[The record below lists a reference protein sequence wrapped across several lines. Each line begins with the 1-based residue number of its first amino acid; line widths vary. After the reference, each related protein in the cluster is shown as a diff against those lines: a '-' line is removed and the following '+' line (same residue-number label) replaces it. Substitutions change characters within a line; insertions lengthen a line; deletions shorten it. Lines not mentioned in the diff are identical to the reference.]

1 MNKQKIIMAN
11 PPKWHLVTGIAA
23 TLLASLIL
31 TNQQAFA
38 ATDAPTSTAPATQQV
53 GSASPLAGSQAVLTP
68 TNPATSGAKTT
79 TETQPTV
86 SPASTVPASLAAST
100 SQISASSKTP
110 TSASSG
116 AANSTETPQ
125 PAASPVTS
133 MATNSTAPTSNN
145 VGTPT
150 SSGVP
155 AGSLASAATSSG
167 ASGKTGT
174 SAEAPTSLAPLSTT
188 SSPASSTSTTLK
200 SNGTSAAESNA
211 ASSALA
217 PSAAATPST
226 GSTAAPNLITS
237 AVSEVASAASAASA
251 GAPSSAAG
259 STVTGSTGTTS
270 AAGSTGRADSTSTPS
285 STGATSATGS
295 TSVPGTSA
303 ASAVTSAFQITS
315 AVNSIA
321 ASTYSEDASEASAE
335 AASAAASSETA
346 ATSAASTN
354 PTSTAAPTESI
365 DTWMPN
371 KRLQLAVLSELQALK
386 LPDHQFNSVNDITQA
401 DMQLLT
407 TFHGKDTYIDGHTA
421 YSLEGLQYA
430 TNLTSIWL
438 NSGLNAPGGYYN
450 GDVTDLSP
458 LSGLT
463 KLTSLNIQHNRVSDL
478 SPIAHLTNLKELEV
492 AYNNIADLSVFK
504 DLPNLTRTTYGGQT
518 ILEPLRY
525 VDQNTASATLQNHFY
540 LPNGQQAALKSQAA
554 ILSPVRFA
562 PNDGGFYYRFYFNG
576 ADKAV
581 SGDLSN
587 VVPAEQGGLTFNQL
601 VPQIPGFTGDANGQF
616 ATNGVTLNVVPNE
629 KNFYLVAQGMEGS
642 TPVFHVF
649 QPYVLAAKAAPVTI
663 QHVDRSGASLRDAE
677 QLTGLVGED
686 YQSTPA
692 EITNYTHVDTQGAP
706 QGTFSAEPQAVT
718 YVYEKTAGAPVT
730 VSYQDEQ
737 GQTLKPDTTCN
748 GFAGDPYATQPL
760 EIAGY
765 DLTKTPTNAT
775 GTFSSEPQHVVY
787 VYTKQ
792 IPQPVT
798 ASYQDENGQTL
809 KPDVTHTGEIGAAYQ
824 TEALEIPGYDLVKTT
839 GNASGV
845 FTKEPQTV
853 VYVYAKQIPQP
864 VTASYQDENGQTL
877 KPDVTHTGEIG
888 AAYQTEALEIPGYDL
903 VKTNGNASGVFT
915 KEPQTV
921 VYVYAKQI
929 PQPVTASYQDENGQ
943 TLKPDVTHTGEIG
956 AAYQIEAL
964 EIPGYELVKTNG
976 NASGVFTKEPQTVVY
991 VYTKQIPQPVT
1002 ASYQDENGK
1011 ALKPDVTHTGEIGA
1025 AYQTEVLEIPGYE
1038 LVKAPHNAS
1047 GVFTKEP
1054 QTVVYV
1060 YKELAVHPVTVSYR
1074 DADGKSLH
1082 ADVVLSGLFGQ
1093 NYQTEQL
1100 TIPGYIFSKVMG
1112 STTGTF
1118 GTTAQHVIYV
1128 YTPEPSVP
1136 ETPAPSPEPGPQP
1149 EPTPQPEPEPQPN
1162 PTPQPEPAPQPS
1174 PAPLPGPVPQPG
1186 PTPQPGPAPLP
1197 VPMPLPNL
1205 TPQPGS
1211 SSSSAPVAQGT
1222 SAPQSATT
1230 THSASAPIVP
1240 ANALAQPGAAE
1251 SPVTAD
1257 AQKAGQLPQT
1267 SEQTEHTA
1275 TLAGLLAAL
1284 FTGLGWLGLAA
1295 KFKKRE

>member
-38 ATDAPTSTAPATQQV
+38 ATDTPTSTAPATQQV
-53 GSASPLAGSQAVLTP
+53 GSASPLADRQAVLTP
-68 TNPATSGAKTT
+68 TNPATSGTKST

-86 SPASTVPASLAAST
+86 SPASAASASLTSST
-100 SQISASSKTP
+100 SQLSASSKTP

-155 AGSLASAATSSG
+155 AGSIASAATSSG
-167 ASGKTGT
+167 TSGKTGT

-188 SSPASSTSTTLK
+188 SSPANSTSTRLK
-200 SNGTSAAESNA
+200 SDGTSAAESNA

-226 GSTAAPNLITS
+226 GRTAAPNLITS
-237 AVSEVASAASAASA
+237 AESA

-259 STVTGSTGTTS
+259 SAVTGSTGTTS
-270 AAGSTGRADSTSTPS
+270 AAGSTGGADSTSTPS

-295 TSVPGTSA
+295 TSVPGSSA
-303 ASAVTSAFQITS
+303 APAVTSAFQITS

-386 LPDHQFNSVNDITQA
+386 LPDHQFNSVNDITQT

-775 GTFSSEPQHVVY
+775 GTFSGEPQHVVY

-824 TEALEIPGYDLVKTT
+824 TEALEIPGYDLVKTN

-845 FTKEPQTV
+845 FTKERQTV

-864 VTASYQDENGQTL
+864 VTVSYQDENGQML

-929 PQPVTASYQDENGQ
+929 PQPVTASYQDENGES
-943 TLKPDVTHTGEIG
+943 LKPDVTHTGEIG
-956 AAYQIEAL
+956 AAYQTEAL

-991 VYTKQIPQPVT
+991 VY
-1002 ASYQDENGK
+1002 
-1011 ALKPDVTHTGEIGA
+1011 
-1025 AYQTEVLEIPGYE
+1025 
-1038 LVKAPHNAS
+1038 
-1047 GVFTKEP
+1047 
-1054 QTVVYV
+1054 
-1060 YKELAVHPVTVSYR
+1060 KELAVHPVTVSYQN
-1074 DADGKSLH
+1074 ADGKSLH
-1082 ADVVLSGLFGQ
+1082 ADVVLSGAFGQ

-1100 TIPGYIFSKVMG
+1100 TIPGYVFSKVMG

-1136 ETPAPSPEPGPQP
+1136 ETPAPSPEPGP
-1149 EPTPQPEPEPQPN
+1149 EPTPQPNPAPQPSPEPGPQPEPTPQPN

-1186 PTPQPGPAPLP
+1186 
-1197 VPMPLPNL
+1197 PMPLPNL

-1251 SPVTAD
+1251 SPVTAA

>member
-1 MNKQKIIMAN
+1 MAN

-155 AGSLASAATSSG
+155 AGSTASAATSSG

-188 SSPASSTSTTLK
+188 SSPANSTSTTLK
-200 SNGTSAAESNA
+200 SDGKSAAESNA

-217 PSAAATPST
+217 PSAVATPST

-237 AVSEVASAASAASA
+237 AVNSIATSAGSEVASAASAESA

-259 STVTGSTGTTS
+259 SAVTGSTGTTS
-270 AAGSTGRADSTSTPS
+270 AAGSTGGAYSTSTPS

-295 TSVPGTSA
+295 TSVPGSSA
-303 ASAVTSAFQITS
+303 APAVTSAFQITS

-824 TEALEIPGYDLVKTT
+824 TEALEIPGYDLVKTN

-853 VYVYAKQIPQP
+853 VYIYAKQIPQP
-864 VTASYQDENGQTL
+864 VTVSYQDENGQML

-888 AAYQTEALEIPGYDL
+888 ADYQTEALEIPGYDL

-929 PQPVTASYQDENGQ
+929 PQAVTASYQDENG
-943 TLKPDVTHTGEIG
+943 E
-956 AAYQIEAL
+956 
-964 EIPGYELVKTNG
+964 
-976 NASGVFTKEPQTVVY
+976 S
-991 VYTKQIPQPVT
+991 
-1002 ASYQDENGK
+1002 
-1011 ALKPDVTHTGEIGA
+1011 LKPDVTHTGEIGA
-1025 AYQTEVLEIPGYE
+1025 AYQTEALEIPGYE
-1038 LVKAPHNAS
+1038 LVKAPDNAS

-1060 YKELAVHPVTVSYR
+1060 YKELAVHPVTVSYQ

-1082 ADVVLSGLFGQ
+1082 ADVVLSGSFGQ

-1100 TIPGYIFSKVMG
+1100 TIPGYVFSKVMG

-1149 EPTPQPEPEPQPN
+1149 EPTPQPNPTPQPEPEPQPN
-1162 PTPQPEPAPQPS
+1162 PTPQPEPEPQPS
-1174 PAPLPGPVPQPG
+1174 PAPQPS
-1186 PTPQPGPAPLP
+1186 PTPQPEPAPLP
-1197 VPMPLPNL
+1197 GPMPLPSW
-1205 TPQPGS
+1205 TPQLGNS
-1211 SSSSAPVAQGT
+1211 ASTAPVAQGT
-1222 SAPQSATT
+1222 SAPQSTPT
-1230 THSASAPIVP
+1230 SHTASAPIVP
-1240 ANALAQPGAAE
+1240 ASALAQPELPE
-1251 SPVTAD
+1251 SPATAA

>member
-53 GSASPLAGSQAVLTP
+53 ASASPLAGNQAVLTP
-68 TNPATSGAKTT
+68 TNPASSGAKTT

-86 SPASTVPASLAAST
+86 SPASTASASLVSST
-100 SQISASSKTP
+100 NQQSASSKTP

-116 AANSTETPQ
+116 AANSTETPR
-125 PAASPVTS
+125 PVTS

-145 VGTPT
+145 IGTPT
-150 SSGVP
+150 SDGVP
-155 AGSLASAATSSG
+155 AGSTASAATSSG
-167 ASGKTGT
+167 TSGKTGT

-188 SSPASSTSTTLK
+188 SSPANSTSTTLK
-200 SNGTSAAESNA
+200 NSGTSAAESNA
-211 ASSALA
+211 ASSA
-217 PSAAATPST
+217 
-226 GSTAAPNLITS
+226 
-237 AVSEVASAASAASA
+237 
-251 GAPSSAAG
+251 AG
-259 STVTGSTGTTS
+259 STVTGSTGMTS
-270 AAGSTGRADSTSTPS
+270 APDSTGVADSTSTPS
-285 STGATSATGS
+285 STGATGT
-295 TSVPGTSA
+295 TSA
-303 ASAVTSAFQITS
+303 SGSSAVTSAFQITS

-649 QPYVLAAKAAPVTI
+649 QPYILAAKAAPVTI
-663 QHVDRSGASLRDAE
+663 HHVDRSGASLRDAE

-775 GTFSSEPQHVVY
+775 GTFSSEPQHVIY
-787 VYTKQ
+787 VYT
-792 IPQPVT
+792 
-798 ASYQDENGQTL
+798 
-809 KPDVTHTGEIGAAYQ
+809 
-824 TEALEIPGYDLVKTT
+824 
-839 GNASGV
+839 
-845 FTKEPQTV
+845 
-853 VYVYAKQIPQP
+853 KQIPQP

-921 VYVYAKQI
+921 VYIYAKQ
-929 PQPVTASYQDENGQ
+929 
-943 TLKPDVTHTGEIG
+943 
-956 AAYQIEAL
+956 
-964 EIPGYELVKTNG
+964 
-976 NASGVFTKEPQTVVY
+976 
-991 VYTKQIPQPVT
+991 
-1002 ASYQDENGK
+1002 
-1011 ALKPDVTHTGEIGA
+1011 
-1025 AYQTEVLEIPGYE
+1025 
-1038 LVKAPHNAS
+1038 
-1047 GVFTKEP
+1047 
-1054 QTVVYV
+1054 
-1060 YKELAVHPVTVSYR
+1060 
-1074 DADGKSLH
+1074 
-1082 ADVVLSGLFGQ
+1082 
-1093 NYQTEQL
+1093 
-1100 TIPGYIFSKVMG
+1100 
-1112 STTGTF
+1112 
-1118 GTTAQHVIYV
+1118 
-1128 YTPEPSVP
+1128 
-1136 ETPAPSPEPGPQP
+1136 
-1149 EPTPQPEPEPQPN
+1149 
-1162 PTPQPEPAPQPS
+1162 
-1174 PAPLPGPVPQPG
+1174 
-1186 PTPQPGPAPLP
+1186 
-1197 VPMPLPNL
+1197 
-1205 TPQPGS
+1205 
-1211 SSSSAPVAQGT
+1211 
-1222 SAPQSATT
+1222 
-1230 THSASAPIVP
+1230 
-1240 ANALAQPGAAE
+1240 
-1251 SPVTAD
+1251 
-1257 AQKAGQLPQT
+1257 
-1267 SEQTEHTA
+1267 
-1275 TLAGLLAAL
+1275 
-1284 FTGLGWLGLAA
+1284 
-1295 KFKKRE
+1295 

>member
-11 PPKWHLVTGIAA
+11 PPKWHLVTGIAT

-68 TNPATSGAKTT
+68 TNPTTSGAKTT

-86 SPASTVPASLAAST
+86 SPASTAPTSLAEST
-100 SQISASSKTP
+100 SQLSTSSKTP

-155 AGSLASAATSSG
+155 AGSTASAATSSG

-188 SSPASSTSTTLK
+188 SSPANSTSTTLK
-200 SNGTSAAESNA
+200 SDGKSAAESNA

-217 PSAAATPST
+217 PSAVATPST

-237 AVSEVASAASAASA
+237 AVNSIATSAGSEVASAASAESA

-259 STVTGSTGTTS
+259 SAVTGSTGTTS
-270 AAGSTGRADSTSTPS
+270 AAGSTGGAYSTSTPS

-295 TSVPGTSA
+295 TSVPGSSA
-303 ASAVTSAFQITS
+303 APAVTSAFQITS

-853 VYVYAKQIPQP
+853 VYIYTKQIPQP

-943 TLKPDVTHTGEIG
+943 T
-956 AAYQIEAL
+956 
-964 EIPGYELVKTNG
+964 
-976 NASGVFTKEPQTVVY
+976 
-991 VYTKQIPQPVT
+991 
-1002 ASYQDENGK
+1002 
-1011 ALKPDVTHTGEIGA
+1011 LKPDVTHTGEIGA

-1251 SPVTAD
+1251 SPVTAA

>member
-38 ATDAPTSTAPATQQV
+38 ATDAPASTAPATQQV
-53 GSASPLAGSQAVLTP
+53 GSASPLADRQAVLTP
-68 TNPATSGAKTT
+68 TNPATSGTKAT

-86 SPASTVPASLAAST
+86 SPALPVSVVPTSLATST
-100 SQISASSKTP
+100 SQLNASSKTP

-125 PAASPVTS
+125 SAASPVTS

-155 AGSLASAATSSG
+155 AGSIASAATSSG
-167 ASGKTGT
+167 TSDKTGT

-188 SSPASSTSTTLK
+188 SSPASSTSITLK

-217 PSAAATPST
+217 LSAAATPST

-237 AVSEVASAASAASA
+237 AVSEVASAASAESA

-259 STVTGSTGTTS
+259 SAVTGSTGTTS
-270 AAGSTGRADSTSTPS
+270 AAGSTGGADSTSTPS

-295 TSVPGTSA
+295 TSVPGSSA
-303 ASAVTSAFQITS
+303 APAVTSAFQITS

-321 ASTYSEDASEASAE
+321 ASTYSEDASEAIAE

-824 TEALEIPGYDLVKTT
+824 TEALEIPGYDLVKT
-839 GNASGV
+839 
-845 FTKEPQTV
+845 
-853 VYVYAKQIPQP
+853 
-864 VTASYQDENGQTL
+864 
-877 KPDVTHTGEIG
+877 
-888 AAYQTEALEIPGYDL
+888 
-903 VKTNGNASGVFT
+903 NGNASGVFT

-1251 SPVTAD
+1251 SPVTAA

>member
-38 ATDAPTSTAPATQQV
+38 ATDAPTSTVPATQQV

-68 TNPATSGAKTT
+68 TNPATSGAKST

-86 SPASTVPASLAAST
+86 SPASTASASLASST
-100 SQISASSKTP
+100 NQQTVSLKTP
-110 TSASSG
+110 TSASS
-116 AANSTETPQ
+116 AATNSTEIPQ

-155 AGSLASAATSSG
+155 ASSIASAATSSG

-188 SSPASSTSTTLK
+188 SSPASSASTTLK
-200 SNGTSAAESNA
+200 SNGISAAESNA

-226 GSTAAPNLITS
+226 GSTAAPNL
-237 AVSEVASAASAASA
+237 
-251 GAPSSAAG
+251 
-259 STVTGSTGTTS
+259 
-270 AAGSTGRADSTSTPS
+270 
-285 STGATSATGS
+285 
-295 TSVPGTSA
+295 
-303 ASAVTSAFQITS
+303 ITS

-798 ASYQDENGQTL
+798 VSYQDENGQTL

-824 TEALEIPGYDLVKTT
+824 AEALEIPGYDLVKTN
-839 GNASGV
+839 GNATGV

-853 VYVYAKQIPQP
+853 VYVYTKQIPQP

-921 VYVYAKQI
+921 VYIYAKQI

-956 AAYQIEAL
+956 AAYQTEAL

-991 VYTKQIPQPVT
+991 VY
-1002 ASYQDENGK
+1002 
-1011 ALKPDVTHTGEIGA
+1011 
-1025 AYQTEVLEIPGYE
+1025 
-1038 LVKAPHNAS
+1038 
-1047 GVFTKEP
+1047 
-1054 QTVVYV
+1054 
-1060 YKELAVHPVTVSYR
+1060 KELAVHPVTVSYH

-1082 ADVVLSGLFGQ
+1082 ADIVLSGPFGQ

-1100 TIPGYIFSKVMG
+1100 TIPGYVFSKVMG

-1128 YTPEPSVP
+1128 YAPELSAP
-1136 ETPAPSPEPGPQP
+1136 ETPAPSPAPQP
-1149 EPTPQPEPEPQPN
+1149 EPTPQPNPAPQPEPVPQPN

-1174 PAPLPGPVPQPG
+1174 PAPQ
-1186 PTPQPGPAPLP
+1186 QPGPAPLP
-1197 VPMPLPNL
+1197 GPMPLPNL
-1205 TPQPGS
+1205 TPQPGNS
-1211 SSSSAPVAQGT
+1211 ASTAPVAQGT

-1240 ANALAQPGAAE
+1240 ASALAQPRAAE
-1251 SPVTAD
+1251 SPATAA
-1257 AQKAGQLPQT
+1257 AQKASQLPQT

>member
-68 TNPATSGAKTT
+68 TNPASSGTKST

-86 SPASTVPASLAAST
+86 SPASTASASLASST
-100 SQISASSKTP
+100 NQQTASSKTP

-125 PAASPVTS
+125 PAASLVTS

-145 VGTPT
+145 VGTST

-155 AGSLASAATSSG
+155 ASSIASAATSSG

-174 SAEAPTSLAPLSTT
+174 SAKAPTSLASLSTT

-200 SNGTSAAESNA
+200 SSGLSAAESNA

-217 PSAAATPST
+217 PSAAATPSA

-237 AVSEVASAASAASA
+237 AVNSIAASTVSAVASAASAESA
-251 GAPSSAAG
+251 GAPSSATS
-259 STVTGSTGTTS
+259 STV
-270 AAGSTGRADSTSTPS
+270 AGSTGAAGSTSTPS
-285 STGATSATGS
+285 SAGATSATGS
-295 TSVPGTSA
+295 TSALGSSA
-303 ASAVTSAFQITS
+303 APAVTSAFQITS

-492 AYNNIADLSVFK
+492 AYNNFADLSVFK

-798 ASYQDENGQTL
+798 ASYRDENGQTL

-824 TEALEIPGYDLVKTT
+824 TEALEIPGYDLVKTS

-853 VYVYAKQIPQP
+853 VYIYAKQIPQP
-864 VTASYQDENGQTL
+864 VTVSYQDENGQTL

-888 AAYQTEALEIPGYDL
+888 AAYQTEALEIPGY
-903 VKTNGNASGVFT
+903 
-915 KEPQTV
+915 
-921 VYVYAKQI
+921 
-929 PQPVTASYQDENGQ
+929 
-943 TLKPDVTHTGEIG
+943 
-956 AAYQIEAL
+956 
-964 EIPGYELVKTNG
+964 ELVKTSG
-976 NASGVFTKEPQTVVY
+976 NATGVFTKEPQTVVY

-1011 ALKPDVTHTGEIGA
+1011 SLKPDVTHTGEIGA
-1025 AYQTEVLEIPGYE
+1025 AYQTEAFEIPGYE
-1038 LVKAPHNAS
+1038 LVKTNGNVS

-1060 YKELAVHPVTVSYR
+1060 YKELAVHPVTVSYQ

-1082 ADVVLSGLFGQ
+1082 ADVVLSGAFGQ
-1093 NYQTEQL
+1093 NYQTAQL
-1100 TIPGYIFSKVMG
+1100 TIPGYVFSKVMG

-1128 YTPEPSVP
+1128 YTPDPSVP
-1136 ETPAPSPEPGPQP
+1136 ETPAPSPEPQP
-1149 EPTPQPEPEPQPN
+1149 EPTPQPNPAPQPEPVPQPN

-1197 VPMPLPNL
+1197 GPMPLPSL
-1205 TPQPGS
+1205 TPQAGN
-1211 SSSSAPVAQGT
+1211 SASATPVAQE
-1222 SAPQSATT
+1222 SNAPQSAPT

-1240 ANALAQPGAAE
+1240 ANALAQPGVAE
-1251 SPVTAD
+1251 SPATAA

>member
-38 ATDAPTSTAPATQQV
+38 ATDTPTSTAPATQQV
-53 GSASPLAGSQAVLTP
+53 GSASPLADRQAVLTP
-68 TNPATSGAKTT
+68 TNPATSGTKST

-86 SPASTVPASLAAST
+86 SPASAASASLTSST
-100 SQISASSKTP
+100 SQLSASSKTP

-155 AGSLASAATSSG
+155 AGSIASAATSSG
-167 ASGKTGT
+167 TSGKTGT

-188 SSPASSTSTTLK
+188 SSPANSTSTRLK
-200 SNGTSAAESNA
+200 SDGTSAAESNA

-237 AVSEVASAASAASA
+237 AESA

-259 STVTGSTGTTS
+259 SAVTGSTGTTS
-270 AAGSTGRADSTSTPS
+270 AAGSTGGADSTSTPS

-295 TSVPGTSA
+295 TSVPGSSA
-303 ASAVTSAFQITS
+303 APAVTSAFQITS

-386 LPDHQFNSVNDITQA
+386 LPDHQFNSVNDITQT

-775 GTFSSEPQHVVY
+775 GTFSGEPQHVVY

-824 TEALEIPGYDLVKTT
+824 TEALDIPGYDLVKTN

-845 FTKEPQTV
+845 FTKERQTV

-864 VTASYQDENGQTL
+864 VTVSYQDENGQML

-888 AAYQTEALEIPGYDL
+888 AAYQTEALEIPGSDL

-929 PQPVTASYQDENGQ
+929 PQPVTASYQDENGES
-943 TLKPDVTHTGEIG
+943 LKPDVTHTGEIG
-956 AAYQIEAL
+956 AAYQTEAL

-991 VYTKQIPQPVT
+991 VY
-1002 ASYQDENGK
+1002 
-1011 ALKPDVTHTGEIGA
+1011 
-1025 AYQTEVLEIPGYE
+1025 
-1038 LVKAPHNAS
+1038 
-1047 GVFTKEP
+1047 
-1054 QTVVYV
+1054 
-1060 YKELAVHPVTVSYR
+1060 KELAVHPVTVSYQN
-1074 DADGKSLH
+1074 ADGKSLH
-1082 ADVVLSGLFGQ
+1082 ADVVLSGAFGQ

-1100 TIPGYIFSKVMG
+1100 TIPGYVFSKVMG

-1136 ETPAPSPEPGPQP
+1136 ETPAPSPEPGP
-1149 EPTPQPEPEPQPN
+1149 EPTPQPNPAPQPSPEPGPQPEPTPQPN

-1186 PTPQPGPAPLP
+1186 
-1197 VPMPLPNL
+1197 PMPLPNL

-1251 SPVTAD
+1251 SPVTAA

>member
-68 TNPATSGAKTT
+68 TSPASSGAKTT
-79 TETQPTV
+79 TESQPTV
-86 SPASTVPASLAAST
+86 SQTATTPTSLAIST
-100 SQISASSKTP
+100 NQQTTSLKAP

-116 AANSTETPQ
+116 ATNSTETPQ
-125 PAASPVTS
+125 PTASPVTS
-133 MATNSTAPTSNN
+133 MATNSTAPQSNN

-150 SSGVP
+150 SNGVP
-155 AGSLASAATSSG
+155 AGSTASAATSSG
-167 ASGKTGT
+167 TSGKTGT
-174 SAEAPTSLAPLSTT
+174 SAEAPTSPAPLSTT

-200 SNGTSAAESNA
+200 SNGTSAAESSA
-211 ASSALA
+211 ASSALM
-217 PSAAATPST
+217 PSAAATPNT

-237 AVSEVASAASAASA
+237 AVNSIAASTVSEVASAASAESA
-251 GAPSSAAG
+251 GAPGSAAG
-259 STVTGSTGTTS
+259 STV
-270 AAGSTGRADSTSTPS
+270 AGSTGMTSAPGSTGVAGSTSTPV
-285 STGATSATGS
+285 STGATSTTGS
-295 TSVPGTSA
+295 TSVPGSSVAPA
-303 ASAVTSAFQITS
+303 ATSAFQITS

-371 KRLQLAVLSELQALK
+371 KRLQSAVLSELQALK

-629 KNFYLVAQGMEGS
+629 RNFYLVAQGMEGS
-642 TPVFHVF
+642 TAVFHVF

-718 YVYEKTAGAPVT
+718 YVYEKTAGAPIT

-824 TEALEIPGYDLVKTT
+824 TEALEIPGYDLVKTS

-853 VYVYAKQIPQP
+853 LYVYAKQIPQP

-888 AAYQTEALEIPGYDL
+888 AAYQTEALEIPGY
-903 VKTNGNASGVFT
+903 
-915 KEPQTV
+915 
-921 VYVYAKQI
+921 
-929 PQPVTASYQDENGQ
+929 
-943 TLKPDVTHTGEIG
+943 
-956 AAYQIEAL
+956 
-964 EIPGYELVKTNG
+964 
-976 NASGVFTKEPQTVVY
+976 
-991 VYTKQIPQPVT
+991 
-1002 ASYQDENGK
+1002 
-1011 ALKPDVTHTGEIGA
+1011 
-1025 AYQTEVLEIPGYE
+1025 E

-1060 YKELAVHPVTVSYR
+1060 YKKLAVHPVTVSYQ
-1074 DADGKSLH
+1074 DTDGKSLH
-1082 ADVVLSGLFGQ
+1082 ADVVLSGSFGQ

-1100 TIPGYIFSKVMG
+1100 TIPGYVFSKVIG

-1118 GTTAQHVIYV
+1118 GTTSQQVIYV

-1136 ETPAPSPEPGPQP
+1136 ETPAPSPEPAPQP
-1149 EPTPQPEPEPQPN
+1149 EPTPQPEPEPVPQPS
-1162 PTPQPEPAPQPS
+1162 PTPQPGPAPQPS
-1174 PAPLPGPVPQPG
+1174 PTPLPGPV
-1186 PTPQPGPAPLP
+1186 PQPGPAPLP
-1197 VPMPLPNL
+1197 VPMPLPGL
-1205 TPQPGS
+1205 TPQLGN
-1211 SSSSAPVAQGT
+1211 SASATPVAQGT

-1230 THSASAPIVP
+1230 THSASAPIIP
-1240 ANALAQPGAAE
+1240 ASALAQPGTAK
-1251 SPVTAD
+1251 SPATAD
-1257 AQKAGQLPQT
+1257 AQKASQLPQT

-1284 FTGLGWLGLAA
+1284 LTGLGWLSLAA
-1295 KFKKRE
+1295 KFKKRD

>member
-155 AGSLASAATSSG
+155 AGSTASAATSSG

-188 SSPASSTSTTLK
+188 SSPANSTSTTLK
-200 SNGTSAAESNA
+200 SDGKSAAESNA

-217 PSAAATPST
+217 PSAVATPST

-237 AVSEVASAASAASA
+237 AVNSIATSAGSEVASAASAESA

-259 STVTGSTGTTS
+259 SAVTGSTGTTS
-270 AAGSTGRADSTSTPS
+270 AAGSTGGAYSTSTPS

-295 TSVPGTSA
+295 TSVPGSSA
-303 ASAVTSAFQITS
+303 APAVTSAFQITS

-824 TEALEIPGYDLVKTT
+824 TEALEIPGYDLVKTN

-853 VYVYAKQIPQP
+853 VYIYAKQIPQP
-864 VTASYQDENGQTL
+864 VTVSYQDENGQML

-888 AAYQTEALEIPGYDL
+888 ADYQTEALEIPGYDL

-929 PQPVTASYQDENGQ
+929 PQAVTASYQDENG
-943 TLKPDVTHTGEIG
+943 E
-956 AAYQIEAL
+956 
-964 EIPGYELVKTNG
+964 
-976 NASGVFTKEPQTVVY
+976 S
-991 VYTKQIPQPVT
+991 
-1002 ASYQDENGK
+1002 
-1011 ALKPDVTHTGEIGA
+1011 LKPDVTHTGEIGA
-1025 AYQTEVLEIPGYE
+1025 AYQTEALEIPGYE
-1038 LVKAPHNAS
+1038 LVKAPDNAS

-1060 YKELAVHPVTVSYR
+1060 YKELAVHPVTVSYQ

-1082 ADVVLSGLFGQ
+1082 ADVVLSGSFGQ

-1100 TIPGYIFSKVMG
+1100 TIPGYVFSKVMG

-1149 EPTPQPEPEPQPN
+1149 EPTPQPNPTPQPEPEPQPN
-1162 PTPQPEPAPQPS
+1162 PTPQPEPEPQPS
-1174 PAPLPGPVPQPG
+1174 PAPQPS
-1186 PTPQPGPAPLP
+1186 PTPQPEPAPLP
-1197 VPMPLPNL
+1197 GPMPLPSW
-1205 TPQPGS
+1205 TPQLGNS
-1211 SSSSAPVAQGT
+1211 ASTAPVAQGT
-1222 SAPQSATT
+1222 SAPQSTPT
-1230 THSASAPIVP
+1230 SHTASAPIVP
-1240 ANALAQPGAAE
+1240 ASALAQPELPE
-1251 SPVTAD
+1251 SPATAA

>member
-38 ATDAPTSTAPATQQV
+38 ATDTPTSTAPATQQV
-53 GSASPLAGSQAVLTP
+53 GSASPLADRQAVLTP
-68 TNPATSGAKTT
+68 TNPATSGTKST

-86 SPASTVPASLAAST
+86 SPASAASASLTSST
-100 SQISASSKTP
+100 SQLSASSKTP

-155 AGSLASAATSSG
+155 AGSIASAATSSG
-167 ASGKTGT
+167 TSGKTGT

-188 SSPASSTSTTLK
+188 SSPANSTSTRLK
-200 SNGTSAAESNA
+200 SDGTSAAESNA

-237 AVSEVASAASAASA
+237 AESA

-259 STVTGSTGTTS
+259 SAVTGSTGTTS
-270 AAGSTGRADSTSTPS
+270 AAGSTGGADSTSTPS

-295 TSVPGTSA
+295 TSVPGSSA
-303 ASAVTSAFQITS
+303 APAVTSAFQITS

-386 LPDHQFNSVNDITQA
+386 LPDHQFNSVNDITQT

-775 GTFSSEPQHVVY
+775 GTFSGEPQHVVY

-824 TEALEIPGYDLVKTT
+824 TEALEIPGYDLVKTN

-845 FTKEPQTV
+845 FTKERQTV

-864 VTASYQDENGQTL
+864 VTVSYQDENGQML

-929 PQPVTASYQDENGQ
+929 PQPVTASYQDENGES
-943 TLKPDVTHTGEIG
+943 LKPDVTHTGEIG
-956 AAYQIEAL
+956 AAYQTEAL

-991 VYTKQIPQPVT
+991 VY
-1002 ASYQDENGK
+1002 
-1011 ALKPDVTHTGEIGA
+1011 
-1025 AYQTEVLEIPGYE
+1025 
-1038 LVKAPHNAS
+1038 
-1047 GVFTKEP
+1047 
-1054 QTVVYV
+1054 
-1060 YKELAVHPVTVSYR
+1060 KELAVHPVTVSYQN
-1074 DADGKSLH
+1074 ADGKSLH
-1082 ADVVLSGLFGQ
+1082 ADVVLSGAFGQ

-1100 TIPGYIFSKVMG
+1100 TIPGYVFSKVMG

-1136 ETPAPSPEPGPQP
+1136 ETPAPSPEPGP
-1149 EPTPQPEPEPQPN
+1149 EPTPQPNPAPQPSPEPGPQPEPTPQPN

-1186 PTPQPGPAPLP
+1186 
-1197 VPMPLPNL
+1197 PMPLPNL

-1251 SPVTAD
+1251 SPVTAA

>member
-1 MNKQKIIMAN
+1 MAN

-38 ATDAPTSTAPATQQV
+38 ATDTPTSTAPATQQV
-53 GSASPLAGSQAVLTP
+53 GSASPLADRQAVLTP
-68 TNPATSGAKTT
+68 TNPATSGTKST

-86 SPASTVPASLAAST
+86 SPASAASASLTSST
-100 SQISASSKTP
+100 SQLSASSKTP

-155 AGSLASAATSSG
+155 AGSIASAATSSG
-167 ASGKTGT
+167 TSGKTGT

-188 SSPASSTSTTLK
+188 SSPANSTSTRLK
-200 SNGTSAAESNA
+200 SDGTSAAESNA

-237 AVSEVASAASAASA
+237 AESA

-259 STVTGSTGTTS
+259 SAVTGSTGTTS
-270 AAGSTGRADSTSTPS
+270 AAGSTGGADSTSTPS

-295 TSVPGTSA
+295 TSVPGSSA
-303 ASAVTSAFQITS
+303 APAVTSAFQITS

-386 LPDHQFNSVNDITQA
+386 LPDHQFNSVNDITQT

-775 GTFSSEPQHVVY
+775 GTFSGEPQHVVY

-824 TEALEIPGYDLVKTT
+824 TEALEIPGYDLVKTN

-845 FTKEPQTV
+845 FTKERQTV

-864 VTASYQDENGQTL
+864 VTVSYQDENGQML

-929 PQPVTASYQDENGQ
+929 PQPVTASYQDENGES
-943 TLKPDVTHTGEIG
+943 LKPDVTHTGEIG
-956 AAYQIEAL
+956 AAYQTEAL

-991 VYTKQIPQPVT
+991 VY
-1002 ASYQDENGK
+1002 
-1011 ALKPDVTHTGEIGA
+1011 
-1025 AYQTEVLEIPGYE
+1025 
-1038 LVKAPHNAS
+1038 
-1047 GVFTKEP
+1047 
-1054 QTVVYV
+1054 
-1060 YKELAVHPVTVSYR
+1060 KELAVHPVTVSYQN
-1074 DADGKSLH
+1074 ADGKSLH
-1082 ADVVLSGLFGQ
+1082 ADVVLSGAFGQ

-1100 TIPGYIFSKVMG
+1100 TIPGYVFSKVMG

-1136 ETPAPSPEPGPQP
+1136 ETPAPSPEPGP
-1149 EPTPQPEPEPQPN
+1149 EPTPQPNPAPQPSPEPGPQPEPTPQPN

-1186 PTPQPGPAPLP
+1186 
-1197 VPMPLPNL
+1197 PMPLPNL

-1251 SPVTAD
+1251 SPVTAA

>member
-38 ATDAPTSTAPATQQV
+38 ATDAPTSTAPVTQQV
-53 GSASPLAGSQAVLTP
+53 ASASPLAGSQAVLTP
-68 TNPATSGAKTT
+68 TNPANSGAKAT

-86 SPASTVPASLAAST
+86 SPASAASASLTSST
-100 SQISASSKTP
+100 SQQTVSSKTP

-116 AANSTETPQ
+116 ASNSTETPQ

-133 MATNSTAPTSNN
+133 MAINSTAPTSNN

-155 AGSLASAATSSG
+155 AGSIASAATSSG
-167 ASGKTGT
+167 TSDKTGT

-188 SSPASSTSTTLK
+188 SSPASSTSITLK

-217 PSAAATPST
+217 LSAAATPSI

-237 AVSEVASAASAASA
+237 AVNSIAASAVSEVASAASA

-259 STVTGSTGTTS
+259 SAVTGSTGTTS
-270 AAGSTGRADSTSTPS
+270 AAGSTGGAYSTSTPS

-295 TSVPGTSA
+295 TSVPGSSA
-303 ASAVTSAFQITS
+303 APAVTSAFQITS

-450 GDVTDLSP
+450 GDVTDISP

-792 IPQPVT
+792 IPQP
-798 ASYQDENGQTL
+798 A
-809 KPDVTHTGEIGAAYQ
+809 
-824 TEALEIPGYDLVKTT
+824 
-839 GNASGV
+839 
-845 FTKEPQTV
+845 
-853 VYVYAKQIPQP
+853 
-864 VTASYQDENGQTL
+864 TASYQDENGQTL

-943 TLKPDVTHTGEIG
+943 TLKPDVTHTGEI
-956 AAYQIEAL
+956 A
-964 EIPGYELVKTNG
+964 
-976 NASGVFTKEPQTVVY
+976 
-991 VYTKQIPQPVT
+991 
-1002 ASYQDENGK
+1002 
-1011 ALKPDVTHTGEIGA
+1011 A

-1128 YTPEPSVP
+1128 YTPERPPS
-1136 ETPAPSPEPGPQP
+1136 T
-1149 EPTPQPEPEPQPN
+1149 
-1162 PTPQPEPAPQPS
+1162 
-1174 PAPLPGPVPQPG
+1174 
-1186 PTPQPGPAPLP
+1186 
-1197 VPMPLPNL
+1197 
-1205 TPQPGS
+1205 
-1211 SSSSAPVAQGT
+1211 
-1222 SAPQSATT
+1222 
-1230 THSASAPIVP
+1230 
-1240 ANALAQPGAAE
+1240 
-1251 SPVTAD
+1251 
-1257 AQKAGQLPQT
+1257 
-1267 SEQTEHTA
+1267 
-1275 TLAGLLAAL
+1275 
-1284 FTGLGWLGLAA
+1284 
-1295 KFKKRE
+1295 

>member
-1 MNKQKIIMAN
+1 MAN

-68 TNPATSGAKTT
+68 TNPASSGTKST

-86 SPASTVPASLAAST
+86 SPASTASASLASST
-100 SQISASSKTP
+100 NQQTASSKTP

-125 PAASPVTS
+125 PAASLVTS

-145 VGTPT
+145 VGTST

-155 AGSLASAATSSG
+155 ASSIASAATSSG

-174 SAEAPTSLAPLSTT
+174 SAKAPTSLASLSTT

-200 SNGTSAAESNA
+200 SSGLSAAESNA

-217 PSAAATPST
+217 PSAAATPSA

-237 AVSEVASAASAASA
+237 AVNSIAASTVSAVASAASAESA
-251 GAPSSAAG
+251 GAPSSATS
-259 STVTGSTGTTS
+259 STV
-270 AAGSTGRADSTSTPS
+270 AGSTGAAGSTSTPS
-285 STGATSATGS
+285 SAGATSATGS
-295 TSVPGTSA
+295 TSALGSSA
-303 ASAVTSAFQITS
+303 APAVTSAFQITS

-798 ASYQDENGQTL
+798 ASYRDENGQTL

-824 TEALEIPGYDLVKTT
+824 TEALEIPGYDLVKTS

-853 VYVYAKQIPQP
+853 VYIYAKQIPQP
-864 VTASYQDENGQTL
+864 VTVSYQDENGQTL

-888 AAYQTEALEIPGYDL
+888 AAYQTEALEIPGY
-903 VKTNGNASGVFT
+903 
-915 KEPQTV
+915 
-921 VYVYAKQI
+921 
-929 PQPVTASYQDENGQ
+929 
-943 TLKPDVTHTGEIG
+943 
-956 AAYQIEAL
+956 
-964 EIPGYELVKTNG
+964 ELVKTSG
-976 NASGVFTKEPQTVVY
+976 NATGVFTKEPQTVVY

-1011 ALKPDVTHTGEIGA
+1011 SLKPDVTHTGEIGA
-1025 AYQTEVLEIPGYE
+1025 AYQTEAFEIPGYE
-1038 LVKAPHNAS
+1038 LVKTNGNVS

-1060 YKELAVHPVTVSYR
+1060 YKELAVHPVTVSYQ

-1082 ADVVLSGLFGQ
+1082 ADVVLSGAFGQ
-1093 NYQTEQL
+1093 NYQTAQL
-1100 TIPGYIFSKVMG
+1100 TIPGYVFSKVMG

-1128 YTPEPSVP
+1128 YTPDPSVP
-1136 ETPAPSPEPGPQP
+1136 ETPAPSPEPQP
-1149 EPTPQPEPEPQPN
+1149 EPTPQPNPAPQPEPVPQPN

-1197 VPMPLPNL
+1197 GPMPLPSL
-1205 TPQPGS
+1205 TPQAGN
-1211 SSSSAPVAQGT
+1211 SASATPVAQE
-1222 SAPQSATT
+1222 SNAPQSAPT

-1240 ANALAQPGAAE
+1240 ANALAQPGVAE
-1251 SPVTAD
+1251 SPATAA

>member
-1 MNKQKIIMAN
+1 MAN

-38 ATDAPTSTAPATQQV
+38 ATDAPTSTAPVTQQV
-53 GSASPLAGSQAVLTP
+53 ASASPLAGSQAVLTP
-68 TNPATSGAKTT
+68 TNPANSGAKAT

-86 SPASTVPASLAAST
+86 SPASAASASLTSST
-100 SQISASSKTP
+100 SQQTASSKTP

-116 AANSTETPQ
+116 ASNSTETPQ

-133 MATNSTAPTSNN
+133 MAINSTAPTSNN

-155 AGSLASAATSSG
+155 AGSIASAATSSG
-167 ASGKTGT
+167 TSDKTGT

-188 SSPASSTSTTLK
+188 SSPASSTSITLE

-217 PSAAATPST
+217 LSAAATPST

-237 AVSEVASAASAASA
+237 AVNSIAASAVSEVASAASA

-259 STVTGSTGTTS
+259 SAVTGSTGTTS
-270 AAGSTGRADSTSTPS
+270 AAGSTGGAYSTSTPS

-295 TSVPGTSA
+295 TSVPGSSA
-303 ASAVTSAFQITS
+303 APAVTSAFQITS

-321 ASTYSEDASEASAE
+321 ASTSSEDASEASAE

-450 GDVTDLSP
+450 GDVTDISP

-824 TEALEIPGYDLVKTT
+824 TEALEIPGYDLVKT
-839 GNASGV
+839 
-845 FTKEPQTV
+845 
-853 VYVYAKQIPQP
+853 
-864 VTASYQDENGQTL
+864 
-877 KPDVTHTGEIG
+877 
-888 AAYQTEALEIPGYDL
+888 
-903 VKTNGNASGVFT
+903 NGNASGVFT

-943 TLKPDVTHTGEIG
+943 T
-956 AAYQIEAL
+956 
-964 EIPGYELVKTNG
+964 
-976 NASGVFTKEPQTVVY
+976 
-991 VYTKQIPQPVT
+991 
-1002 ASYQDENGK
+1002 
-1011 ALKPDVTHTGEIGA
+1011 LKPDVTHTGEIGA

-1136 ETPAPSPEPGPQP
+1136 ETPAPSPEPGP
-1149 EPTPQPEPEPQPN
+1149 EPNPAPQPN
-1162 PTPQPEPAPQPS
+1162 PTPQPEPAPQPN
-1174 PAPLPGPVPQPG
+1174 
-1186 PTPQPGPAPLP
+1186 PTPQPEP
-1197 VPMPLPNL
+1197 
-1205 TPQPGS
+1205 TPQP
-1211 SSSSAPVAQGT
+1211 
-1222 SAPQSATT
+1222 
-1230 THSASAPIVP
+1230 
-1240 ANALAQPGAAE
+1240 
-1251 SPVTAD
+1251 
-1257 AQKAGQLPQT
+1257 
-1267 SEQTEHTA
+1267 
-1275 TLAGLLAAL
+1275 
-1284 FTGLGWLGLAA
+1284 
-1295 KFKKRE
+1295 

>member
-23 TLLASLIL
+23 TLLANLIL

-68 TNPATSGAKTT
+68 TNPASSGTKST

-86 SPASTVPASLAAST
+86 SPASTASASLASST
-100 SQISASSKTP
+100 NQQTASSKTP

-125 PAASPVTS
+125 PAASLVTS

-145 VGTPT
+145 VGTST

-155 AGSLASAATSSG
+155 ASSIASAATSSG

-174 SAEAPTSLAPLSTT
+174 SAKAPTSLASLSTT

-200 SNGTSAAESNA
+200 SSGLSAAESNA

-217 PSAAATPST
+217 PSAAATPSA

-237 AVSEVASAASAASA
+237 AVNSIAASTVSAVASAASAESA
-251 GAPSSAAG
+251 GAPSSATS
-259 STVTGSTGTTS
+259 STV
-270 AAGSTGRADSTSTPS
+270 AGSTGAAGSTSTPS
-285 STGATSATGS
+285 SAGATSATGS
-295 TSVPGTSA
+295 TSALGSSA
-303 ASAVTSAFQITS
+303 APAVTSAFQITS

-798 ASYQDENGQTL
+798 ASYRDENGQTL

-824 TEALEIPGYDLVKTT
+824 TEALEIPGYDLVKTS

-853 VYVYAKQIPQP
+853 VYIYAKQIPQP
-864 VTASYQDENGQTL
+864 VTVSYQDENGQTL

-888 AAYQTEALEIPGYDL
+888 AAYQTEALEIPGY
-903 VKTNGNASGVFT
+903 
-915 KEPQTV
+915 
-921 VYVYAKQI
+921 
-929 PQPVTASYQDENGQ
+929 
-943 TLKPDVTHTGEIG
+943 
-956 AAYQIEAL
+956 
-964 EIPGYELVKTNG
+964 ELVKTSG
-976 NASGVFTKEPQTVVY
+976 NATGVFTKEPQTVVY

-1011 ALKPDVTHTGEIGA
+1011 SLKPDVTHTGEIGA
-1025 AYQTEVLEIPGYE
+1025 AYQTEAFEIPGYE
-1038 LVKAPHNAS
+1038 LVKTNGNVS

-1060 YKELAVHPVTVSYR
+1060 YKELAVHPVTVSYQ

-1082 ADVVLSGLFGQ
+1082 ADVVLSGAFGQ
-1093 NYQTEQL
+1093 NYQTAQL
-1100 TIPGYIFSKVMG
+1100 TIPGYVFSKVMG

-1128 YTPEPSVP
+1128 YTPDPSVP
-1136 ETPAPSPEPGPQP
+1136 ETPAPSPEPQP
-1149 EPTPQPEPEPQPN
+1149 EPTPQPNPAPQPEPVPQPN

-1197 VPMPLPNL
+1197 GPMPLPSL
-1205 TPQPGS
+1205 TPQAGN
-1211 SSSSAPVAQGT
+1211 SASATPVAQE
-1222 SAPQSATT
+1222 SNAPQSAPT

-1240 ANALAQPGAAE
+1240 ANALAQPGVAE
-1251 SPVTAD
+1251 SPATAA

>member
-1 MNKQKIIMAN
+1 MAN

-38 ATDAPTSTAPATQQV
+38 ATDTPTSTAPATQQV
-53 GSASPLAGSQAVLTP
+53 GSAGPLAGNQAVLTP
-68 TNPATSGAKTT
+68 TNPATSGAKAT

-86 SPASTVPASLAAST
+86 SPASAVPASLAAST
-100 SQISASSKTP
+100 SQLSASSKTP

-853 VYVYAKQIPQP
+853 VYIYTKQIPQP

-1251 SPVTAD
+1251 SPVTAA

>member
-53 GSASPLAGSQAVLTP
+53 GSASPLASNQAVLTP

-100 SQISASSKTP
+100 SQLSASSKTP

-155 AGSLASAATSSG
+155 AGSIASAATSSG
-167 ASGKTGT
+167 TSGKTGT
-174 SAEAPTSLAPLSTT
+174 SAEAPASPAPLSTT

-237 AVSEVASAASAASA
+237 AVSEVASAASAESA

-303 ASAVTSAFQITS
+303 APAVTSAFQITS

-321 ASTYSEDASEASAE
+321 ANTYSEDASEASAE

-775 GTFSSEPQHVVY
+775 GTFSGEPQHVVY

-853 VYVYAKQIPQP
+853 VYIYAKQIPQPVTASYQDENGKSLKPDVTHTGEIGAAYQTEALEIPGYDLVKTNGNASGIFTKEPQTVVYIYTKQIPQP

-888 AAYQTEALEIPGYDL
+888 AAYQTEALEIPGYEL
-903 VKTNGNASGVFT
+903 VKAPDNASGVFT
-915 KEPQTV
+915 KEPQT
-921 VYVYAKQI
+921 A
-929 PQPVTASYQDENGQ
+929 
-943 TLKPDVTHTGEIG
+943 
-956 AAYQIEAL
+956 
-964 EIPGYELVKTNG
+964 
-976 NASGVFTKEPQTVVY
+976 
-991 VYTKQIPQPVT
+991 
-1002 ASYQDENGK
+1002 
-1011 ALKPDVTHTGEIGA
+1011 
-1025 AYQTEVLEIPGYE
+1025 
-1038 LVKAPHNAS
+1038 
-1047 GVFTKEP
+1047 
-1054 QTVVYV
+1054 VYV
-1060 YKELAVHPVTVSYR
+1060 YKKLAVHPVTVSYQ

-1082 ADVVLSGLFGQ
+1082 ADVVLSGAFGQ

-1100 TIPGYIFSKVMG
+1100 TIPGYVFSKVMG

-1149 EPTPQPEPEPQPN
+1149 EPTPQPNPAPQPN

-1174 PAPLPGPVPQPG
+1174 PAPQPNPTPQPE
-1186 PTPQPGPAPLP
+1186 PAPQPSPAPQQPGPAPLP
-1197 VPMPLPNL
+1197 GPMPLPNL
-1205 TPQPGS
+1205 TPQPGNS
-1211 SSSSAPVAQGT
+1211 ASTAPVAQGT

-1240 ANALAQPGAAE
+1240 ANALAQPELPE
-1251 SPVTAD
+1251 SPATAA
-1257 AQKAGQLPQT
+1257 AQKAGQLPKT

>member
-1 MNKQKIIMAN
+1 MAN

-38 ATDAPTSTAPATQQV
+38 ATDAPASTAPATQQV
-53 GSASPLAGSQAVLTP
+53 GSASPLADRQAVLTP
-68 TNPATSGAKTT
+68 TNPATSGTKAT

-86 SPASTVPASLAAST
+86 SPALPVSVVPTSLATST
-100 SQISASSKTP
+100 SQLNASSKTP

-125 PAASPVTS
+125 SAASPVTS

-155 AGSLASAATSSG
+155 AGSIASAATSSG
-167 ASGKTGT
+167 TSDKTGT

-188 SSPASSTSTTLK
+188 SSPASSTSITLK

-217 PSAAATPST
+217 LSAAATPST

-237 AVSEVASAASAASA
+237 AVSEVASAASAESA

-259 STVTGSTGTTS
+259 SAVTGSTGTTS
-270 AAGSTGRADSTSTPS
+270 AAGSTGGADSTSTPS

-295 TSVPGTSA
+295 TSVPGSSA
-303 ASAVTSAFQITS
+303 APAVTSAFQITS

-321 ASTYSEDASEASAE
+321 ASTYSEDASEAIAE

-824 TEALEIPGYDLVKTT
+824 TEALEIPGYDLVKT
-839 GNASGV
+839 
-845 FTKEPQTV
+845 
-853 VYVYAKQIPQP
+853 
-864 VTASYQDENGQTL
+864 
-877 KPDVTHTGEIG
+877 
-888 AAYQTEALEIPGYDL
+888 
-903 VKTNGNASGVFT
+903 NGNASGVFT

-1251 SPVTAD
+1251 SPVTAA

>member
-38 ATDAPTSTAPATQQV
+38 ATDTPTSTAPATQQV
-53 GSASPLAGSQAVLTP
+53 GSASPLASNQAVLTP

-100 SQISASSKTP
+100 SQLSASSKTP

-155 AGSLASAATSSG
+155 ASSIASAATSSG

-211 ASSALA
+211 ASSVLA

-237 AVSEVASAASAASA
+237 AVNSIATSAVSEVASAASAESA

-259 STVTGSTGTTS
+259 STVAGSTGMTS
-270 AAGSTGRADSTSTPS
+270 AAGSTGGAYSTSTPS

-295 TSVPGTSA
+295 TSVPGSSA
-303 ASAVTSAFQITS
+303 APAVTSAFQITS

-775 GTFSSEPQHVVY
+775 GTFSGEPQRVVY

-839 GNASGV
+839 GNASGA

-853 VYVYAKQIPQP
+853 VYIYTKQIPRP

-956 AAYQIEAL
+956 AAYQTEAL

-991 VYTKQIPQPVT
+991 VY
-1002 ASYQDENGK
+1002 
-1011 ALKPDVTHTGEIGA
+1011 
-1025 AYQTEVLEIPGYE
+1025 
-1038 LVKAPHNAS
+1038 
-1047 GVFTKEP
+1047 
-1054 QTVVYV
+1054 
-1060 YKELAVHPVTVSYR
+1060 KELAVHPVTVSYQ

-1082 ADVVLSGLFGQ
+1082 ADVVLSGAFGQ

-1251 SPVTAD
+1251 FPATAA

>member
-38 ATDAPTSTAPATQQV
+38 ATDTPTSTAPATQQV
-53 GSASPLAGSQAVLTP
+53 GSASPLADRQAVLTP
-68 TNPATSGAKTT
+68 TNPATSGTKST

-86 SPASTVPASLAAST
+86 SPASAASASLTSST
-100 SQISASSKTP
+100 SQLSASSKTP

-155 AGSLASAATSSG
+155 AGSIASAATSSG
-167 ASGKTGT
+167 TSGKTGT

-188 SSPASSTSTTLK
+188 SSPANSTSTRLK
-200 SNGTSAAESNA
+200 SDGTSAAESNA

-237 AVSEVASAASAASA
+237 AESA

-259 STVTGSTGTTS
+259 SAVTGSTGTTS
-270 AAGSTGRADSTSTPS
+270 AAGSTGGADSTSTPS

-295 TSVPGTSA
+295 TSVPGSSA
-303 ASAVTSAFQITS
+303 APAVTSAFQITS

-386 LPDHQFNSVNDITQA
+386 LPDHQFNSVNDITQT

-775 GTFSSEPQHVVY
+775 GTFSGEPQHVVY
-787 VYTKQ
+787 VYT
-792 IPQPVT
+792 
-798 ASYQDENGQTL
+798 
-809 KPDVTHTGEIGAAYQ
+809 
-824 TEALEIPGYDLVKTT
+824 
-839 GNASGV
+839 
-845 FTKEPQTV
+845 
-853 VYVYAKQIPQP
+853 KQIPQP

-929 PQPVTASYQDENGQ
+929 PQPVTASYQDENGES
-943 TLKPDVTHTGEIG
+943 LKPDVTHTGEIG
-956 AAYQIEAL
+956 AAYQTEAL

-991 VYTKQIPQPVT
+991 VY
-1002 ASYQDENGK
+1002 
-1011 ALKPDVTHTGEIGA
+1011 
-1025 AYQTEVLEIPGYE
+1025 
-1038 LVKAPHNAS
+1038 
-1047 GVFTKEP
+1047 
-1054 QTVVYV
+1054 
-1060 YKELAVHPVTVSYR
+1060 KELAVHPVTVSYQN
-1074 DADGKSLH
+1074 ADGKSLH
-1082 ADVVLSGLFGQ
+1082 ADVVLSGAFGQ

-1100 TIPGYIFSKVMG
+1100 TIPGYVFSKVMG

-1136 ETPAPSPEPGPQP
+1136 ETPAPSPEPGP
-1149 EPTPQPEPEPQPN
+1149 EPTPQPNPAPQPSPEPGPQPEPTPQPN

-1186 PTPQPGPAPLP
+1186 
-1197 VPMPLPNL
+1197 PMPLPNL

-1251 SPVTAD
+1251 SPVTAA

>member
-38 ATDAPTSTAPATQQV
+38 ATDAPTSTAPVTQQV
-53 GSASPLAGSQAVLTP
+53 ASASPLAGSQAVLTP
-68 TNPATSGAKTT
+68 TNPANSGAKAT

-86 SPASTVPASLAAST
+86 SPASAASASLTSST
-100 SQISASSKTP
+100 SQQTASSKTP

-116 AANSTETPQ
+116 ASNSTETPQ

-133 MATNSTAPTSNN
+133 MAINSTAPTSNN

-155 AGSLASAATSSG
+155 AGSIASAATSSG
-167 ASGKTGT
+167 TSDKTGT

-188 SSPASSTSTTLK
+188 SSPASSTSITLK

-217 PSAAATPST
+217 LSAAATPST

-237 AVSEVASAASAASA
+237 AVNSIAASAVSEVASAASA

-259 STVTGSTGTTS
+259 SAVTGSTGTTS
-270 AAGSTGRADSTSTPS
+270 AAGSTGGAYSTSTPS

-295 TSVPGTSA
+295 TSVPGSSA
-303 ASAVTSAFQITS
+303 APAVTSAFQITS

-354 PTSTAAPTESI
+354 PPSTAAPTESI

-450 GDVTDLSP
+450 GDVTDISP

-824 TEALEIPGYDLVKTT
+824 TEALEIPGYDLVKT
-839 GNASGV
+839 
-845 FTKEPQTV
+845 
-853 VYVYAKQIPQP
+853 
-864 VTASYQDENGQTL
+864 
-877 KPDVTHTGEIG
+877 
-888 AAYQTEALEIPGYDL
+888 
-903 VKTNGNASGVFT
+903 NGNASGVFT

-943 TLKPDVTHTGEIG
+943 T
-956 AAYQIEAL
+956 
-964 EIPGYELVKTNG
+964 
-976 NASGVFTKEPQTVVY
+976 
-991 VYTKQIPQPVT
+991 
-1002 ASYQDENGK
+1002 
-1011 ALKPDVTHTGEIGA
+1011 LKPDVTHTGEIGA

-1118 GTTAQHVIYV
+1118 GTTAQHLSLIHI
-1128 YTPEPSVP
+1128 S
-1136 ETPAPSPEPGPQP
+1136 
-1149 EPTPQPEPEPQPN
+1149 EPTR
-1162 PTPQPEPAPQPS
+1162 
-1174 PAPLPGPVPQPG
+1174 PLCIAYAVFC
-1186 PTPQPGPAPLP
+1186 L
-1197 VPMPLPNL
+1197 
-1205 TPQPGS
+1205 
-1211 SSSSAPVAQGT
+1211 
-1222 SAPQSATT
+1222 
-1230 THSASAPIVP
+1230 
-1240 ANALAQPGAAE
+1240 
-1251 SPVTAD
+1251 
-1257 AQKAGQLPQT
+1257 
-1267 SEQTEHTA
+1267 
-1275 TLAGLLAAL
+1275 
-1284 FTGLGWLGLAA
+1284 
-1295 KFKKRE
+1295 KRGGGGGG

>member
-38 ATDAPTSTAPATQQV
+38 ATDTPTSTAPATQQV
-53 GSASPLAGSQAVLTP
+53 GSASPLADRQAVLTP
-68 TNPATSGAKTT
+68 TNPATSGTKST

-86 SPASTVPASLAAST
+86 SPASAASASLTSST
-100 SQISASSKTP
+100 SQLSASSKTP

-155 AGSLASAATSSG
+155 AGSIASAATSSG
-167 ASGKTGT
+167 TSGKTGT

-188 SSPASSTSTTLK
+188 SSPANSTSTRLK
-200 SNGTSAAESNA
+200 SDGTSAAESNA

-237 AVSEVASAASAASA
+237 AESA

-259 STVTGSTGTTS
+259 SAVTGSTGTTS
-270 AAGSTGRADSTSTPS
+270 AAGSTGGADSTSTPS

-295 TSVPGTSA
+295 TSVPGSSA
-303 ASAVTSAFQITS
+303 APAVTSAFQITS

-386 LPDHQFNSVNDITQA
+386 LPDHQFNSVNDITQT

-775 GTFSSEPQHVVY
+775 GTFSGEPQHVVY
-787 VYTKQ
+787 VYT
-792 IPQPVT
+792 
-798 ASYQDENGQTL
+798 
-809 KPDVTHTGEIGAAYQ
+809 
-824 TEALEIPGYDLVKTT
+824 
-839 GNASGV
+839 
-845 FTKEPQTV
+845 
-853 VYVYAKQIPQP
+853 KQIPQP

-929 PQPVTASYQDENGQ
+929 PQPVTASYQDENGESLKPDDTHTGEIGAAYQ
-943 TLKPDVTHTGEIG
+943 TEALEIPGYDFVNTNGNASGVFTKEPQTVVYVYAKQIPQPVTASYQDENGESLKPDVTHTGEIG
-956 AAYQIEAL
+956 AAYQTEAL

-991 VYTKQIPQPVT
+991 VY
-1002 ASYQDENGK
+1002 
-1011 ALKPDVTHTGEIGA
+1011 
-1025 AYQTEVLEIPGYE
+1025 
-1038 LVKAPHNAS
+1038 
-1047 GVFTKEP
+1047 
-1054 QTVVYV
+1054 
-1060 YKELAVHPVTVSYR
+1060 KELAVHPVTVSYQN
-1074 DADGKSLH
+1074 ADGKSLH
-1082 ADVVLSGLFGQ
+1082 ADVVLSGAFGQ

-1100 TIPGYIFSKVMG
+1100 TIPGYVFSKVMG

-1136 ETPAPSPEPGPQP
+1136 ETPAPSPEPGP
-1149 EPTPQPEPEPQPN
+1149 EPTPQPNPAPQPSPEPGPQPEPTPQPN

-1186 PTPQPGPAPLP
+1186 
-1197 VPMPLPNL
+1197 PMPLPNL

-1251 SPVTAD
+1251 SPVTAA

>member
-1 MNKQKIIMAN
+1 MAN

-155 AGSLASAATSSG
+155 AGSTASAATSSG

-188 SSPASSTSTTLK
+188 SSPANSTSTTLK
-200 SNGTSAAESNA
+200 SDGKSAAESNA

-217 PSAAATPST
+217 PSAVATPST

-237 AVSEVASAASAASA
+237 AVNSIATSAGSEVASAASAESA

-259 STVTGSTGTTS
+259 SAVTGSTGTTS
-270 AAGSTGRADSTSTPS
+270 AAGSTGGAYSTSTPS

-295 TSVPGTSA
+295 TSVPGSSA
-303 ASAVTSAFQITS
+303 APAVTSAFQITS

-824 TEALEIPGYDLVKTT
+824 TEALEIPGYDLVKTN

-853 VYVYAKQIPQP
+853 VYIYAKQIPQP
-864 VTASYQDENGQTL
+864 VTVSYQDENGQML

-888 AAYQTEALEIPGYDL
+888 ADYQTEALEIPGYDL

-929 PQPVTASYQDENGQ
+929 PQPVTASYQDENG
-943 TLKPDVTHTGEIG
+943 E
-956 AAYQIEAL
+956 
-964 EIPGYELVKTNG
+964 
-976 NASGVFTKEPQTVVY
+976 S
-991 VYTKQIPQPVT
+991 
-1002 ASYQDENGK
+1002 
-1011 ALKPDVTHTGEIGA
+1011 LKPDVTHTGEIGA
-1025 AYQTEVLEIPGYE
+1025 AYQTEALEIPGYE
-1038 LVKAPHNAS
+1038 LVKAPDNAS

-1060 YKELAVHPVTVSYR
+1060 YKELAVHPVTVSYQ

-1082 ADVVLSGLFGQ
+1082 ADVVLSGSFGQ

-1100 TIPGYIFSKVMG
+1100 TIPGYVFSKVMG

-1149 EPTPQPEPEPQPN
+1149 EPEPQPN
-1162 PTPQPEPAPQPS
+1162 PTPQPEPEPQPS
-1174 PAPLPGPVPQPG
+1174 PAPQPS
-1186 PTPQPGPAPLP
+1186 PTPQPEPAPLP
-1197 VPMPLPNL
+1197 GPMPLPSW
-1205 TPQPGS
+1205 TPQLGNS
-1211 SSSSAPVAQGT
+1211 ASTAPVAQGT
-1222 SAPQSATT
+1222 SAPQSTPT
-1230 THSASAPIVP
+1230 SHTASAPIVP
-1240 ANALAQPGAAE
+1240 ASALAQPELPE
-1251 SPVTAD
+1251 SPATAA

>member
-1 MNKQKIIMAN
+1 
-11 PPKWHLVTGIAA
+11 
-23 TLLASLIL
+23 
-31 TNQQAFA
+31 
-38 ATDAPTSTAPATQQV
+38 
-53 GSASPLAGSQAVLTP
+53 
-68 TNPATSGAKTT
+68 
-79 TETQPTV
+79 
-86 SPASTVPASLAAST
+86 
-100 SQISASSKTP
+100 
-110 TSASSG
+110 
-116 AANSTETPQ
+116 
-125 PAASPVTS
+125 

-211 ASSALA
+211 A
-217 PSAAATPST
+217 
-226 GSTAAPNLITS
+226 N
-237 AVSEVASAASAASA
+237 
-251 GAPSSAAG
+251 
-259 STVTGSTGTTS
+259 
-270 AAGSTGRADSTSTPS
+270 
-285 STGATSATGS
+285 
-295 TSVPGTSA
+295 
-303 ASAVTSAFQITS
+303 
-315 AVNSIA
+315 
-321 ASTYSEDASEASAE
+321 
-335 AASAAASSETA
+335 
-346 ATSAASTN
+346 TN
-354 PTSTAAPTESI
+354 PTSTVAPTESI

-463 KLTSLNIQHNRVSDL
+463 KLTLLNIQHNRVSDL

-616 ATNGVTLNVVPNE
+616 VTNGVTLNVVPNE
-629 KNFYLVAQGMEGS
+629 KSFYLVAQGMEGS
-642 TPVFHVF
+642 TAVFHVL

-663 QHVDRSGASLRDAE
+663 LHVDRSGASLRDAE

-718 YVYEKTAGAPVT
+718 YVYEKTAGGPVT

-787 VYTKQ
+787 VYAKQ

-824 TEALEIPGYDLVKTT
+824 TEALEIPGYDLVKTNGNAT
-839 GNASGV
+839 GVFTKELQTVVYVYTKQIPQPVTASYQDEDGQTLKPDVTHTGEIGATYQTEALEIPGYELVKTNGNASGV

-853 VYVYAKQIPQP
+853 VYIYTKQIPQP
-864 VTASYQDENGQTL
+864 VTASYQDEDGKAL

-991 VYTKQIPQPVT
+991 VY
-1002 ASYQDENGK
+1002 
-1011 ALKPDVTHTGEIGA
+1011 
-1025 AYQTEVLEIPGYE
+1025 
-1038 LVKAPHNAS
+1038 
-1047 GVFTKEP
+1047 
-1054 QTVVYV
+1054 
-1060 YKELAVHPVTVSYR
+1060 KELAVHPVTVSYQ

-1082 ADVVLSGLFGQ
+1082 ADVVLSGAFGQ

-1100 TIPGYIFSKVMG
+1100 TIPGYVFSKVMG

-1136 ETPAPSPEPGPQP
+1136 ETPVPQQNPGF
-1149 EPTPQPEPEPQPN
+1149 
-1162 PTPQPEPAPQPS
+1162 QPS
-1174 PAPLPGPVPQPG
+1174 PARNPSHRHNQNRYL
-1186 PTPQPGPAPLP
+1186 
-1197 VPMPLPNL
+1197 NRIRHRK
-1205 TPQPGS
+1205 
-1211 SSSSAPVAQGT
+1211 QG
-1222 SAPQSATT
+1222 Q
-1230 THSASAPIVP
+1230 HHHQYRYLNRIWHGKQGRHHYQ
-1240 ANALAQPGAAE
+1240 NRRRFLI
-1251 SPVTAD
+1251 
-1257 AQKAGQLPQT
+1257 
-1267 SEQTEHTA
+1267 
-1275 TLAGLLAAL
+1275 
-1284 FTGLGWLGLAA
+1284 
-1295 KFKKRE
+1295 

>member
-1 MNKQKIIMAN
+1 MAN

-68 TNPATSGAKTT
+68 TNPASSGTKST

-86 SPASTVPASLAAST
+86 SPASTASASLASST
-100 SQISASSKTP
+100 NQQTASSKTP

-125 PAASPVTS
+125 PAASLVTS

-145 VGTPT
+145 VGTST

-155 AGSLASAATSSG
+155 ASSIASAATSSG

-174 SAEAPTSLAPLSTT
+174 SAKAPTSLASLSTT

-200 SNGTSAAESNA
+200 SSGLSAAESNA

-217 PSAAATPST
+217 PSAAATPSA

-237 AVSEVASAASAASA
+237 AVNSIAASTVSAVASAASAESA
-251 GAPSSAAG
+251 GAPSSATS
-259 STVTGSTGTTS
+259 STV
-270 AAGSTGRADSTSTPS
+270 AGSTGAAGSTSTPS
-285 STGATSATGS
+285 SAGATSATGS
-295 TSVPGTSA
+295 TSALGSSA
-303 ASAVTSAFQITS
+303 APAVTSAFQITS

-492 AYNNIADLSVFK
+492 AYNNFADLSVFK

-798 ASYQDENGQTL
+798 ASYRDENGQTL

-824 TEALEIPGYDLVKTT
+824 TEALEIPGYDLVKTS

-853 VYVYAKQIPQP
+853 VYIYAKQIPQP
-864 VTASYQDENGQTL
+864 VTVSYQDENGQTL

-888 AAYQTEALEIPGYDL
+888 AAYQTEALEIPGY
-903 VKTNGNASGVFT
+903 
-915 KEPQTV
+915 
-921 VYVYAKQI
+921 
-929 PQPVTASYQDENGQ
+929 
-943 TLKPDVTHTGEIG
+943 
-956 AAYQIEAL
+956 
-964 EIPGYELVKTNG
+964 ELVKTSG
-976 NASGVFTKEPQTVVY
+976 NATGVFTKEPQTVVY

-1011 ALKPDVTHTGEIGA
+1011 SLKPDVTHTGEIGA
-1025 AYQTEVLEIPGYE
+1025 AYQTEAFEIPGYE
-1038 LVKAPHNAS
+1038 LVKTNGNVS

-1060 YKELAVHPVTVSYR
+1060 YKELAVHPVTVSYQ

-1082 ADVVLSGLFGQ
+1082 ADVVLSGAFGQ
-1093 NYQTEQL
+1093 NYQTAQL
-1100 TIPGYIFSKVMG
+1100 TIPGYVFSKVMG

-1128 YTPEPSVP
+1128 YTPDPSVP
-1136 ETPAPSPEPGPQP
+1136 ETPAPSPEPQP
-1149 EPTPQPEPEPQPN
+1149 EPTPQPNPAPQPEPVPQPN

-1197 VPMPLPNL
+1197 GPMPLPSL
-1205 TPQPGS
+1205 TPQAGN
-1211 SSSSAPVAQGT
+1211 SASATPVAQE
-1222 SAPQSATT
+1222 SNAPQSAPT

-1240 ANALAQPGAAE
+1240 ANALAQPGVAE
-1251 SPVTAD
+1251 SPATAA

>member
-68 TNPATSGAKTT
+68 TNPASSGTKST

-86 SPASTVPASLAAST
+86 SPASTASASLASST
-100 SQISASSKTP
+100 NQQTASSKTP

-125 PAASPVTS
+125 PAASLVTS

-145 VGTPT
+145 VGTST

-155 AGSLASAATSSG
+155 ASSIASAATSSG

-174 SAEAPTSLAPLSTT
+174 SAKAPTSLASLSTT

-200 SNGTSAAESNA
+200 SSGLSAAESNA

-217 PSAAATPST
+217 PSAAATPSA

-237 AVSEVASAASAASA
+237 AVNSIAASTVSAVASAASAESA
-251 GAPSSAAG
+251 GAPSSATS
-259 STVTGSTGTTS
+259 STV
-270 AAGSTGRADSTSTPS
+270 AGSTGAAGSTSTPS
-285 STGATSATGS
+285 SAGATSATGS
-295 TSVPGTSA
+295 TSALGSSA
-303 ASAVTSAFQITS
+303 APAVTSAFQITS

-798 ASYQDENGQTL
+798 ASYRDENGQTL

-824 TEALEIPGYDLVKTT
+824 TEALEIPGYDLVKTS

-853 VYVYAKQIPQP
+853 VYIYAKQIPQP
-864 VTASYQDENGQTL
+864 VTVSYQDENGQTL

-888 AAYQTEALEIPGYDL
+888 AAYQTEALEIPGY
-903 VKTNGNASGVFT
+903 
-915 KEPQTV
+915 
-921 VYVYAKQI
+921 
-929 PQPVTASYQDENGQ
+929 
-943 TLKPDVTHTGEIG
+943 
-956 AAYQIEAL
+956 
-964 EIPGYELVKTNG
+964 ELVKTSG
-976 NASGVFTKEPQTVVY
+976 NATGVFTKEPQTVVY

-1011 ALKPDVTHTGEIGA
+1011 SLKPDVTHTGEIGA
-1025 AYQTEVLEIPGYE
+1025 AYQTEAFEIPGYE
-1038 LVKAPHNAS
+1038 LVKTNGNVS

-1060 YKELAVHPVTVSYR
+1060 YKELAVHPVTVSYQ

-1082 ADVVLSGLFGQ
+1082 ADVVLSGAFGQ
-1093 NYQTEQL
+1093 NYQTAQL
-1100 TIPGYIFSKVMG
+1100 TIPGYVFSKVMG

-1128 YTPEPSVP
+1128 YTPDPSVP
-1136 ETPAPSPEPGPQP
+1136 ETPAPSPEPQP
-1149 EPTPQPEPEPQPN
+1149 EPTPQPNPAPQPEPVPQPN

-1197 VPMPLPNL
+1197 GPMPLPSL
-1205 TPQPGS
+1205 TPQAGN
-1211 SSSSAPVAQGT
+1211 SASATPVAQE
-1222 SAPQSATT
+1222 SNAPQSAPT

-1240 ANALAQPGAAE
+1240 ANALAQPGVAE
-1251 SPVTAD
+1251 SPATAA

>member
-1 MNKQKIIMAN
+1 MAN

-23 TLLASLIL
+23 TLLANLIL

-68 TNPATSGAKTT
+68 TNPASSGTKST

-86 SPASTVPASLAAST
+86 SPASTASASLASST
-100 SQISASSKTP
+100 NQQTASSKTP

-125 PAASPVTS
+125 PAASLVTS

-145 VGTPT
+145 VGTST

-155 AGSLASAATSSG
+155 ASSIASAATSSG

-174 SAEAPTSLAPLSTT
+174 SAKAPTSLASLSTT

-200 SNGTSAAESNA
+200 SSGLSAAESNA

-217 PSAAATPST
+217 PSAAATPSA

-237 AVSEVASAASAASA
+237 AVNSIAASTVSAVASAASAESA
-251 GAPSSAAG
+251 GAPSSATS
-259 STVTGSTGTTS
+259 STV
-270 AAGSTGRADSTSTPS
+270 AGSTGAAGSTSTPS
-285 STGATSATGS
+285 SAGATSATGS
-295 TSVPGTSA
+295 TSALGSSA
-303 ASAVTSAFQITS
+303 APAVTSAFQITS

-798 ASYQDENGQTL
+798 ASYRDENGQTL

-824 TEALEIPGYDLVKTT
+824 TEALEIPGYDLVKTS

-853 VYVYAKQIPQP
+853 VYIYAKQIPQP
-864 VTASYQDENGQTL
+864 VTVSYQDENGQTL

-888 AAYQTEALEIPGYDL
+888 AAYQTEALEIPGY
-903 VKTNGNASGVFT
+903 
-915 KEPQTV
+915 
-921 VYVYAKQI
+921 
-929 PQPVTASYQDENGQ
+929 
-943 TLKPDVTHTGEIG
+943 
-956 AAYQIEAL
+956 
-964 EIPGYELVKTNG
+964 ELVKTSG
-976 NASGVFTKEPQTVVY
+976 NATGVFTKEPQTVVY

-1011 ALKPDVTHTGEIGA
+1011 SLKPDVTHTGEIGA
-1025 AYQTEVLEIPGYE
+1025 AYQTEAFEIPGYE
-1038 LVKAPHNAS
+1038 LVKTNGNVS

-1060 YKELAVHPVTVSYR
+1060 YKELAVHPVTVSYQ

-1082 ADVVLSGLFGQ
+1082 ADVVLSGAFGQ
-1093 NYQTEQL
+1093 NYQTAQL
-1100 TIPGYIFSKVMG
+1100 TIPGYVFSKVMG

-1128 YTPEPSVP
+1128 YTPDPSVP
-1136 ETPAPSPEPGPQP
+1136 ETPAPSPEPQP
-1149 EPTPQPEPEPQPN
+1149 EPTPQPNPAPQPEPVPQPN

-1197 VPMPLPNL
+1197 GPMPLPSL
-1205 TPQPGS
+1205 TPQAGN
-1211 SSSSAPVAQGT
+1211 SASATPVAQE
-1222 SAPQSATT
+1222 SNAPQSAPT

-1240 ANALAQPGAAE
+1240 ANALAQPGVAE
-1251 SPVTAD
+1251 SPATAA